1 MLPFTPEQFLA
12 VFVNY
17 NTATWPSQIAAFLL
31 GLTAVVLLPRRVP
44 GSDRAIAAI
53 LAAMWL
59 WTGFAYHGVWFSKI
73 NSAAYL
79 FALLFIIQGIGLIYA
94 GVYRSRICFGAG
106 RGLAAW
112 AGGAFVVY
120 SVIVYPLIGMAT
132 GHFYPA
138 MPMFGVTPCP
148 VTLFTFGMLLL
159 TIRPVPNWLLV
170 VPAIWSLIG
179 GSAAIVLNVPQDW
192 LLLFSGGI
200 AVSLIVV
207 RDRRVKQDL
216 RTG

>member
-94 GVYRSRICFGAG
+94 GAYR
-106 RGLAAW
+106 
-112 AGGAFVVY
+112 
-120 SVIVYPLIGMAT
+120 
-132 GHFYPA
+132 
-138 MPMFGVTPCP
+138 
-148 VTLFTFGMLLL
+148 
-159 TIRPVPNWLLV
+159 
-170 VPAIWSLIG
+170 
-179 GSAAIVLNVPQDW
+179 
-192 LLLFSGGI
+192 
-200 AVSLIVV
+200 
-207 RDRRVKQDL
+207 
-216 RTG
+216 

>member
-12 VFVNY
+12 VFADY
-17 NTATWPSQIAAFLL
+17 NTIWPSQIAAYLL
-31 GLTAVVLLPRRVP
+31 GGTAVALLPRQVA

-59 WTGFAYHGVWFSKI
+59 GTGFAYHGVWFSKI
-73 NSAAYL
+73 NSAAYF
-79 FALLFIIQGIGLIYA
+79 FALLFFIQGGALIYA
-94 GVYRSRICFGAG
+94 GVYRSKVCFGVR

-120 SVIVYPLIGMAT
+120 SVIIYPLIGMAT

-159 TIRPVPNWLLV
+159 TIRPVPIWLLV

-179 GSAAIVLNVPQDW
+179 GSAAIVLDVPQDW

-200 AVSLIVV
+200 AVTLIVV